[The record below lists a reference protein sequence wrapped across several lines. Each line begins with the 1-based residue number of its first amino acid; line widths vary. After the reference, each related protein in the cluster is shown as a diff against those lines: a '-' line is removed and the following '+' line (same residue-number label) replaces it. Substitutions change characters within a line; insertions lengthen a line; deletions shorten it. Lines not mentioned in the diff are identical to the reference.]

1 MRLLTDSALDVNVT
15 RLDLVEDIMV
25 SPYFVIFQQ
34 DRELSPAAEQVIRE
48 TLRRI

>member
-1 MRLLTDSALDVNVT
+1 VNVT

-25 SPYFVIFQQ
+25 SPYFVIVQQ